1 MKLPVSY
8 EQFVKNPIVGLM
20 FLCISALAYL
30 YLSSSGDKNE
40 SLEQCNV
47 RVVKLEADKE
57 LLAPH
62 LRKRDSALAY
72 ASAILTLKEM
82 TK

>member
-8 EQFVKNPIVGLM
+8 EQFAKNPIVGLM
-20 FLCISALAYL
+20 FLCISALAYI
-30 YLSSSGDKNE
+30 YLSSNGDKNN
-40 SLEQCNV
+40 SIEQCTE
-47 RVVKLEADKE
+47 RVTKLESDKE
-57 LLAPH
+57 LLSTH

-72 ASAILTLKEM
+72 ASAMLTLKEM

>member
-1 MKLPVSY
+1 MKMPVSY

-20 FLCISALAYL
+20 FLCISALGYL
-30 YLSSSGDKNE
+30 YFSSSNDKNS
-40 SLEQCNV
+40 SLEQCNE
-47 RVVKLEADKE
+47 RVGKLESDKE
-57 LLAPH
+57 LLALH

-72 ASAILTLKEM
+72 ASAMLTLKEM

>member
-8 EQFVKNPIVGLM
+8 DQFVKNPIVGLM
-20 FLCISALAYL
+20 FLCISALAYI
-30 YLSSSGDKNE
+30 YFSSSNDKNS
-40 SLEQCNV
+40 SLEQCTE
-47 RVVKLEADKE
+47 RAEKLESDKE
-57 LLAPH
+57 LLSLH

-72 ASAILTLKEM
+72 ASAMLTLKDM

>member
-8 EQFVKNPIVGLM
+8 DQFVKNPIVGLM

-47 RVVKLEADKE
+47 RVEKLEADKE
-57 LLAPH
+57 LLSLH

>member
-30 YLSSSGDKNE
+30 YLSSSGDKNQ
-40 SLEQCNV
+40 SLEQCTE
-47 RVVKLEADKE
+47 RTIKLEADKE
-57 LLAPH
+57 LLSLH

-72 ASAILTLKEM
+72 ASAILTLKDM
-82 TK
+82 TR

>member
-20 FLCISALAYL
+20 FLCISALAYI
-30 YLSSSGDKNE
+30 YFSSNNDKNS
-40 SLEQCNV
+40 SLEQCNE
-47 RVVKLEADKE
+47 RVVKLESDKE
-57 LLAPH
+57 LLSTH

-72 ASAILTLKEM
+72 SSAMLTLKDIA
-82 TK
+82 K

>member
-30 YLSSSGDKNE
+30 YLSSNGDKNE
-40 SLEQCNV
+40 SLEQCNT

-57 LLAPH
+57 LLALH

>member
-1 MKLPVSY
+1 MKMPVSY

-20 FLCISALAYL
+20 FLCISALGYL
-30 YLSSSGDKNE
+30 YLSSSSDKNS
-40 SLEQCNV
+40 SLEQCNE
-47 RVVKLEADKE
+47 RVVKLESDKE
-57 LLAPH
+57 LLSLH

-72 ASAILTLKEM
+72 ASAMLTLKDI

>member
-8 EQFVKNPIVGLM
+8 DQFVKNPIVGLM
-20 FLCISALAYL
+20 FLCISGLVYI
-30 YLSSSGDKNE
+30 YLSSNSDKSS

-47 RVVKLEADKE
+47 RVEKLESDKE
-57 LLAPH
+57 LLSVH

-72 ASAILTLKEM
+72 ASAMLTLKEI

>member
-1 MKLPVSY
+1 MKMPVSY

-30 YLSSSGDKNE
+30 YLSSSSDKNS

-47 RVVKLEADKE
+47 RVEKLESDKE
-57 LLAPH
+57 LLSTH

-72 ASAILTLKEM
+72 ASAMLNLKDM
-82 TK
+82 AK

>member
-8 EQFVKNPIVGLM
+8 DQFVKNPIVGLM
-20 FLCISALAYL
+20 FLCISALAYI
-30 YLSSSGDKNE
+30 YFSSSNDKNN
-40 SLEQCNV
+40 SLEQCTE
-47 RVVKLEADKE
+47 RAEKLESDKE
-57 LLAPH
+57 LLSLH

-72 ASAILTLKEM
+72 ASAMLTLKDM

>member
-8 EQFVKNPIVGLM
+8 DQFVKNPIVGLM
-20 FLCISALAYL
+20 FLCISALAYI
-30 YLSSSGDKNE
+30 YFSSSNDKNS
-40 SLEQCNV
+40 SLEQCTE
-47 RVVKLEADKE
+47 RAEKLESDKE
-57 LLAPH
+57 LLSIH

-72 ASAILTLKEM
+72 ASAMLTLKDI

>member
-1 MKLPVSY
+1 MKMPVSY

-20 FLCISALAYL
+20 FLCISALGYL
-30 YLSSSGDKNE
+30 YLSSSNDKNN
-40 SLEQCNV
+40 SLEQCTE
-47 RVVKLEADKE
+47 RVGKLESDKE
-57 LLAPH
+57 LLSLH

-72 ASAILTLKEM
+72 ASAMLTLKDI

>member
-8 EQFVKNPIVGLM
+8 DQFVKNPIVGLM
-20 FLCISALAYL
+20 FLCISALAYI
-30 YLSSSGDKNE
+30 YFSSSNDKNS
-40 SLEQCNV
+40 SLEQCTE
-47 RVVKLEADKE
+47 RTEKLESDKE
-57 LLAPH
+57 LLSLH

-72 ASAILTLKEM
+72 ASAMLTLKDI

>member
-8 EQFVKNPIVGLM
+8 EQFAKNPIVGLM
-20 FLCISALAYL
+20 FLCISALAYI
-30 YLSSSGDKNE
+30 YWMSEGDKND
-40 SLEQCNV
+40 SLEQCNT
-47 RVVKLEADKE
+47 RVEKLEQDKE
-57 LLAPH
+57 LLSIH

-72 ASAILTLKEM
+72 ASAMLTLKEM

>member
-8 EQFVKNPIVGLM
+8 DQFVKNPIVGLM
-20 FLCISALAYL
+20 FLCISALAYI
-30 YLSSSGDKNE
+30 YFSSSNDKNS
-40 SLEQCNV
+40 SLEQCTE
-47 RVVKLEADKE
+47 RAEKLESDKE
-57 LLAPH
+57 LLSLH

-72 ASAILTLKEM
+72 ASAMLTLKDI

>member
-1 MKLPVSY
+1 MKMPVSY

-20 FLCISALAYL
+20 FLCISALGYL
-30 YLSSSGDKNE
+30 YLSSSNDKNS
-40 SLEQCNV
+40 SLEQCTE
-47 RVVKLEADKE
+47 RVVKLESDKE
-57 LLAPH
+57 LLSLH

-72 ASAILTLKEM
+72 ASAMLTLKDI

>member
-8 EQFVKNPIVGLM
+8 DQFVKNPIVGLM
-20 FLCISALAYL
+20 FLCISALAYI
-30 YLSSSGDKNE
+30 YFSSSNDKNS
-40 SLEQCNV
+40 SLEQCTE
-47 RVVKLEADKE
+47 RAEKLELDKE
-57 LLAPH
+57 LLSLH

-72 ASAILTLKEM
+72 ASAMLTLKDM